1 MQEEIKRR
9 KCDECGK
16 TEEVSGIRIG
26 GAMFA
31 GWLQLTLADYSVAP
45 MLTAY
50 SGSSEAG
57 PSRSPWDFCCTDC
70 LIKFLTN
77 ARKEMRKQLREHNKR
92 MARMNEAIMRLHQK
106 QGRK

>member
-26 GAMFA
+26 GTMFA
-31 GWLQLTLADYSVAP
+31 GWLQLTLADC
-45 MLTAY
+45 
-50 SGSSEAG
+50 SGATGRG
-57 PSRSPWDFCCTDC
+57 PSRSPWDFCCADC
-70 LIKFLTN
+70 LIKFLVN
-77 ARKEMRKQLREHNKR
+77 ARKEMRKQLRKHNKR
-92 MARMNEAIMRLHQK
+92 MARMNEAIRQLHQK

>member
-26 GAMFA
+26 GLPFE
-31 GWLQLTLADYSVAP
+31 GWLQLTCVEPGA
-45 MLTAY
+45 TW
-50 SGSSEAG
+50 G